1 MFAWL
6 TPCPRLCWEYE
17 VLPAR
22 SEAMIYAC
30 DDPVDGAMAG
40 SLILFRQL
48 LRDLGQG
55 HLNFD
60 DAAVVGRGHREWSL
74 SCGIRACILDLR
86 ACILNLPACILSMPE
101 TRRGHPGQV
110 AQVGGG
116 NDNHT
121 KRPSIEDDQPTHRTT
136 SPRQTG
142 GAFPLGPP

>member
-86 ACILNLPACILSMPE
+86 ACILDLRACILDLRACILNLRACIHAN
-101 TRRGHPGQV
+101 RRPAKGV
-110 AQVGGG
+110 MVRA
-116 NDNHT
+116 
-121 KRPSIEDDQPTHRTT
+121 
-136 SPRQTG
+136 
-142 GAFPLGPP
+142 